1 MHRFDGNLVAVVEH
15 IRIRILIY
23 LIAANMPYRIH
34 LIYAAFNQIISSNV
48 MECSIKPS
56 VMDTCL
62 VEQVHIRELEEEEV
76 KLLKNLSHLNIVCWL
91 CIFGGCL
98 TCYCTR
104 ECNETCNII
113 KRGNMYKGS
122 TEAVKRALQSWIRFM
137 LRIQVVSRMMQKLH
151 L

>member
-1 MHRFDGNLVAVVEH
+1 MRRFDGNLVAVVEH

-34 LIYAAFNQIISSNV
+34 LIYAAFSQIISSNV

-76 KLLKNLSHLNIVCWL
+76 KLLKNLSHLNIVFPYEGSVAKNTSTGQL
-91 CIFGGCL
+91 FLIALSVGYAYL
-98 TCYCTR
+98 VVASLAIAQESATKHAISLREETCTR
-104 ECNETCNII
+104 DQ
-113 KRGNMYKGS
+113 
-122 TEAVKRALQSWIRFM
+122 L
-137 LRIQVVSRMMQKLH
+137 KL
-151 L
+151 